1 MSRHPQ
7 PPRAV
12 TGPTAALATDR
23 LSKDYGDGPVLQPL
37 TLSIGAGERV
47 ALIGHNGSGKTTL
60 LRMAAGLLDFD
71 SGSIT
76 IFGHS
81 PGSTEARRHLSYVS
95 DTPVFYEDLSVWE
108 HLEYTARMHGRT
120 SWQQDASDLL
130 GILGIFDRADD
141 LPTRFSRGLK
151 QKAALALAFV
161 RPFDLMLVDEPFV
174 GLDAAGRDAFLDL
187 VRDTGP
193 ERTIVIATHEPSFLA
208 EVSRVVALRNGEL
221 VFDGLAPDAPNELW
235 IHSPS

>member
-7 PPRAV
+7 PPTAV
-12 TGPTAALATDR
+12 TGPVAALATDR

-37 TLSIGAGERV
+37 TLSVGVGERV
-47 ALIGHNGSGKTTL
+47 ALVGHNGSGKTTF
-60 LRMAAGLLDFD
+60 LRMAAGLLDVD

-76 IFGHS
+76 VFGHS
-81 PGSTEARRHLSYVS
+81 PGSIEARRHVSYVS

-120 SWQQDASDLL
+120 TWQQDASDLL
-130 GILGIFDRADD
+130 GLLGIFDRADD

-174 GLDAAGRDAFLDL
+174 GLDAEGRDAFLEL
-187 VRDTGP
+187 VRDTSP
-193 ERTIVIATHEPSFLA
+193 QRSIVIATHEPSFLT

-221 VFDGLAPDAPNELW
+221 VFDGSTGDAPNDLW
-235 IHSPS
+235 VHSPS

>member
-7 PPRAV
+7 PPRTV
-12 TGPTAALATDR
+12 TGPVAALETDR

-37 TLSIGAGERV
+37 TLSVGAGERV
-47 ALIGHNGSGKTTL
+47 ALVGHNGSGKTTL
-60 LRMAAGLLDFD
+60 LRMAAGLLDVD

-81 PGSTEARRHLSYVS
+81 PGSIEARRHVSYVS

-130 GILGIFDRADD
+130 GLLGIFDRADD

-151 QKAALALAFV
+151 QKAALALGFV

-174 GLDAAGRDAFLDL
+174 GLDAEGRDAFLTL
-187 VRDTGP
+187 VRDTNP
-193 ERTIVIATHEPSFLA
+193 ERSIVIATHEPSFLT

-221 VFDGLAPDAPNELW
+221 VFDGSAGDAPNDLW
-235 IHSPS
+235 VHSPS